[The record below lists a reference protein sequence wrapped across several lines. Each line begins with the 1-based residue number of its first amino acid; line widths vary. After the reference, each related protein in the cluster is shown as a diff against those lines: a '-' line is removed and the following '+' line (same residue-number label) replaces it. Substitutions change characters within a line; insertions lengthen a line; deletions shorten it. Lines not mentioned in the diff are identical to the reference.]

1 MPNRGQENLQ
11 NLRMKGRVSK
21 DRFLVSGLGRQGL
34 SSFQFAF
41 PEENKSKIQTMF
53 TKCACKPATFVY
65 HYLWFHTAPS
75 LEKSLPKGR
84 TASTAIHLPATLW
97 AAAGSWCGHT
107 PLHSWLCTE
116 EEKKKASWSFLLT
129 SSFPMMVGSQQH
141 ILSLSIKWHLDRAIA
156 VMCKSTQ
163 AWMLYSIMLATDT
176 LTSPGLKVATTTD
189 HQHQIGLCNLWKFV
203 LFPKGLACIMN
214 HYLHP

>member
-116 EEKKKASWSFLLT
+116 EEKKKGFLVLPFDFKLSDDGGVTTAHLVLVHQMAPGPRHSCDVQEHSGMDALQHYASNGHPDLPRT
-129 SSFPMMVGSQQH
+129 ESSNYHWPPAPNRPLQ
-141 ILSLSIKWHLDRAIA
+141 SLEVRPVS
-156 VMCKSTQ
+156 
-163 AWMLYSIMLATDT
+163 
-176 LTSPGLKVATTTD
+176 
-189 HQHQIGLCNLWKFV
+189 
-203 LFPKGLACIMN
+203 
-214 HYLHP
+214 